1 MKKTIGGILTAGG
14 LLGVIYYGYQYFQDS
29 QSFEAFGADVAVS
42 TGDYTPIIISA
53 VVMIAGIVISKLNV
67 K

>member
-14 LLGVIYYGYQYFQDS
+14 LLGVIYFSYQYFQDS
-29 QSFEAFGADVAVS
+29 ESFELFGADIAVS
-42 TGDYTPIIISA
+42 TGDYSPIIISA
-53 VVMIAGIVISKLNV
+53 VVMIAGIVFSKLNF

>member
-1 MKKTIGGILTAGG
+1 MKKTIGGMLTAGG
-14 LLGVIYYGYQYFQDS
+14 LIGIIYYGYQYMQDS
-29 QSFEAFGADVAVS
+29 ESFEAFGADVAIS

-53 VVMIAGIVISKLNV
+53 VVMVAGIVISKLNL

>member
-14 LLGVIYYGYQYFQDS
+14 LLGVIYYSYQYFQNS
-29 QSFEAFGADVAVS
+29 ETLEAFGADIAVS

-53 VVMIAGIVISKLNV
+53 VVMVAGIVIAKLNF